1 MRTQYLSRAR
11 EDVCTKGI
19 SSAFP
24 LGSMKQVVSLE
35 TSKLGMVI
43 CLSRATRLVSDEAR
57 IQGPTQ
63 SPLTQFLIIKKI
75 YYLHLKEKEK

>member
-1 MRTQYLSRAR
+1 MRTQYLSRALP
-11 EDVCTKGI
+11 DICTKGI
-19 SSAFP
+19 SSEFP
-24 LGSMKQVVSLE
+24 LGGMKQVVSLE
-35 TSKLGMVI
+35 TNKLGMVI

-63 SPLTQFLIIKKI
+63 SPWILFLIIKKI